1 MSYDETQ
8 KQDQADADEEAEERK
23 VRFRL
28 LTRRVINY
36 FFLCKIRVGFY
47 KGRRQNIQLIP
58 IDSFNGFNVK
68 TVCFYS
74 LDIIT
79 LGPILNHTLV
89 RMFTYTHFT
98 YVKETF

>member
-23 VRFRL
+23 VRFQF
-28 LTRRVINY
+28 LTGRAINY
-36 FFLCKIRVGFY
+36 FFVKIGYCRFLQGTASNLS
-47 KGRRQNIQLIP
+47 RIL
-58 IDSFNGFNVK
+58 NVK
-68 TVCFYS
+68 TLCFYF

-89 RMFTYTHFT
+89 RMFTHTHFT